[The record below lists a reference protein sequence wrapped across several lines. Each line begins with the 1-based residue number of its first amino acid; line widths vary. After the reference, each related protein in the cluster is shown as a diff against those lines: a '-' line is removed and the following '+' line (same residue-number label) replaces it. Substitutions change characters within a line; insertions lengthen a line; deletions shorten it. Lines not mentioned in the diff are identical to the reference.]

1 MEVPLLVP
9 FLQSLSL
16 FSAPNH
22 QNWEESIR
30 PLIITQNK
38 PYIYIACAVEKLK
51 QEFMKEFEA
60 QNFEREKAGLKPKD
74 LCTALKR
81 RNMDWWE
88 DDPVCNPKK

>member
-1 MEVPLLVP
+1 MKKIALAALLAASST
-9 FLQSLSL
+9 SLLSG
-16 FSAPNH
+16 
-22 QNWEESIR
+22 
-30 PLIITQNK
+30 
-38 PYIYIACAVEKLK
+38 CAAVAVGAYAYDGVEDEKLK
-51 QEFMKEFEA
+51 QEFMKEFDA